1 MRRRVTGSVQ
11 APPKENDPKRSGL
24 DPKLAGRLAAL
35 GTKVVEGDVTGV
47 GRDAYPD
54 YWAGGQYRPCC
65 QSITVRAA
73 CARRSGAHPGAIDV
87 IVIWS
92 AQRLNNGP
100 ALNDQTETI
109 TFRQLGSEWRPVHP
123 QNLTP

>member
-1 MRRRVTGSVQ
+1 
-11 APPKENDPKRSGL
+11 
-24 DPKLAGRLAAL
+24 
-35 GTKVVEGDVTGV
+35 VVEGDVTGV
-47 GRDAYPD
+47 GRDVYPD

-65 QSITVRAA
+65 QSITVHAA
-73 CARRSGAHPGAIDV
+73 GARRSGAHPGAVDV
-87 IVIWS
+87 IVAWS